1 MTNNI
6 KLEGVDYVHGTF
18 VILTNEVDYDDY
30 PYEEY
35 VMECED
41 NGLKPGSPD
50 SQKYYDWV
58 DMYVQSYW
66 EDDLKNIKNCKE
78 YNVPVTITGELGLWD
93 GQHTIAPVK
102 MDSVYDAVMKCIGRD
117 SSYVTVYFV
126 DGSISVHA
134 HHHDGCNCFTI
145 SAKKRLP
152 YLYNI

>member
-1 MTNNI
+1 MEKI
-6 KLEGVDYVHGTF
+6 DYEHGTF

-35 VMECED
+35 VAECKD
-41 NGLKPGSPD
+41 NGLKPGSSD

-58 DMYVQSYW
+58 DMYVRSYW
-66 EDDLKNIKNCKE
+66 EDDLENIKTCKE

-93 GQHTIAPVK
+93 GRHEIEPVE
-102 MDSVYDAVMKCIGRD
+102 MNSVYDAVMRCIGRD
-117 SSYVTVYFV
+117 ASYVTAYFD
-126 DGSISVHA
+126 DGKITVNV

-145 SAKKRLP
+145 KAKERLP